1 MLVFCCGFAVLVPV
15 LFAVLLLLGWH
26 LLLEGVVGT
35 AVHAGQKYIIHR
47 FQDGA
52 AQDSWQASCCFNCCI
67 CFACKNM
74 HFQAISRL
82 LMMAFSVL
90 CWVMMA
96 DTVAS
101 VQLGS

>member
-1 MLVFCCGFAVLVPV
+1 MLVFCCGFAVLLPV

-52 AQDSWQASCCFNCCI
+52 AQDSWQAACSCSCCV
-67 CFACKNM
+67 CFACKKM
-74 HFQAISRL
+74 HFQAIFML
-82 LMMAFSVL
+82 LVMAVSMM
-90 CWVMMA
+90 CWAMMEGA
-96 DTVAS
+96 VSA
-101 VQLGS
+101 VQPGS